1 MAHMLIDE
9 LRMKNDED
17 LLDLYEDL
25 KEELYVLRLNHAT
38 GELVDTSQFKK
49 TKRTLARVLT
59 IMRER
64 ELAAAAIAE
73 GES

>member
-9 LRMKNDED
+9 LRTKTDEA

-25 KEELYVLRLNHAT
+25 KEETYVLRLNLAT

-59 IMRER
+59 VVRER
-64 ELAAAAIAE
+64 ELAAALAE

>member
-9 LRMKNDED
+9 LRAKDDEA

-25 KEELYVLRLNHAT
+25 KEEMYVLRLNLAT

-59 IMRER
+59 VVRER
-64 ELAAAAIAE
+64 ELAAALAE

>member
-9 LRMKNDED
+9 LRVKDDEA

-25 KEELYVLRLNHAT
+25 KEELYKLRLNHAT

-59 IMRER
+59 VMRER
-64 ELAAAAIAE
+64 ELEAALGE

>member
-9 LRMKNDED
+9 LRTKTDEA

-25 KEELYVLRLNHAT
+25 KEETYVLRLNLAT

-59 IMRER
+59 IIRER
-64 ELAAAAIAE
+64 ELAAALAE

>member
-9 LRMKNDED
+9 LRVKDDEA

-25 KEELYVLRLNHAT
+25 KEELYKLRLNHAT

-59 IMRER
+59 VMRER
-64 ELAAAAIAE
+64 ELEAAVAE

>member
-9 LRMKNDED
+9 LRAKDNEA

-25 KEELYVLRLNHAT
+25 KEEMYVLRLNHAT

-64 ELAAAAIAE
+64 ELATALAE